1 MLFLEK
7 TPQLS
12 DTDINI
18 YQYIVTHLESVQ
30 YMRIRDLAQATFA
43 STASIL
49 RFCNKFECNGY
60 SEFRVRLQSYVQSQ
74 QEKLKK
80 VDETIFINFLQRT
93 NEALFQKNI
102 NDATQ
107 LLKEKELV
115 LFVGHGSSNIIAE
128 YGALYFSSLCS
139 VALSVE
145 NPANYPIN
153 FIYQNISSKICVIVL
168 SVSGETE
175 EIIEY
180 LQHFK
185 RNNSSIICITNSTK
199 STIAKLSDVCIPYY
213 ITEESF
219 EGSNITSQ
227 VPALYTV
234 EYLARQVHSAK
245 FSATKSENQEEYEI
259 DTCIGE

>member
-7 TPQLS
+7 TPELS

-18 YQYIVTHLESVQ
+18 YQYIITHLESVQ
-30 YMRIRDLAQATFA
+30 YMRIRDLAEATFA

-49 RFCNKFECNGY
+49 RFCHKFGCQGY
-60 SEFRVRLQSYVQSQ
+60 SEFRVRLQDYIQSQ
-74 QEKLKK
+74 QEQLKI
-80 VDETIFINFLQRT
+80 VDETVFINFLQRT
-93 NEALFQKNI
+93 NESLFQKNI
-102 NDATQ
+102 YEATQ

-115 LFVGHGSSNIIAE
+115 LFVGHGSSSIIAE

-139 VALSVE
+139 VALCVE
-145 NPANYPIN
+145 NPANYPIH

-185 RNNSSIICITNSTK
+185 KNNSCIICITNSTN

-219 EGSNITSQ
+219 EGADITSQ
-227 VPALYTV
+227 VPALYTI
-234 EYLARQVHSAK
+234 EYLARKVH
-245 FSATKSENQEEYEI
+245 QEKYQSMN
-259 DTCIGE
+259 DK